1 MARTKGLSKRYEDAK
16 KRVRDYSEKV
26 DEMIV
31 EKPRESIM
39 IAFGAGALVG
49 AALVAALMGRKR

>member
-1 MARTKGLSKRYEDAK
+1 MARKKGISKRYEDLK
-16 KRVRDYSEKV
+16 GKVGEYSEKV

-31 EKPRESIM
+31 EKPRESVLV
-39 IAFGAGALVG
+39 AFGAGALIG